1 MAQTRDVQIRI
12 KIEDGQA
19 FVQIDRLGK
28 GFIRATSA
36 AEEFKKAVARQD
48 PVLKGSVA
56 DFQRQ
61 IRALKTVRDNSAKTS
76 AEFLKQ
82 TKAIAA
88 LQQKQR
94 ALTQDVTEFTKVNEN
109 QISSAGLAGATLVE
123 FGRTISDLPFG
134 INAITNNLSQ
144 LATLFITLT
153 VKTGGTTRAF
163 ALLGKQL
170 KGPLGIIL
178 VLQAVIAGV
187 QQLFGKTSKA
197 TEAVAEFT
205 SNVSKQKTI
214 LMVAATALKNFT
226 FEGEDARRV
235 VKALNDNFQ
244 DLNLEVT
251 EFGDITQE
259 SVESLDELIKVEAK
273 RALTKQVLSD
283 LIELEKQRLSV
294 QQEFE
299 ESQKEPGGAIVT
311 FLNNYDKFVK
321 RNRIAVGSFLG
332 LISEADKAR
341 MKIEEVN
348 AAIEKT
354 TRKVSP
360 TDLANLIIEQLKLVE
375 EGTRQ
380 RSKMFR
386 ESDLDFEKEILSSE
400 QRILK
405 IYTKTKEE
413 QLKLEIESLEAR
425 AKLKQK
431 EFEEDQNRR
440 LRDFLSS
447 TATEKE
453 KQNARERANNSIKE
467 SRENLN
473 KFLTQLDE
481 EELKRSFEMQFDRSV
496 AFRETL
502 EKFGI
507 DRMFAQAKITKEIT
521 DSEIDAI
528 EFTQQAEK
536 AKFDQ
541 ELQNLETL
549 RETELANGRSTI
561 ELDQKIVDLEAKHTE
576 TKIILAKKEA
586 AAKLAIA
593 NQVGNAVIQIAGEGT
608 VVGKAVAVAMA
619 TMNTREAFT
628 AALGMKPYSVF
639 NIAQAGAVLAAG
651 FAQVREILKTKIPG
665 KGGSGAGG
673 STGPTTLEAPDFNI
687 VGASAQSQLA
697 QTIAGA
703 EAQPVRAFVVGKDI
717 TTQQELDRNVTR
729 TASFG

>member
-413 QLKLEIESLEAR
+413 QLKLEIESLKDR

-440 LRDFLSS
+440 LKDFLSS

-467 SRENLN
+467 SRESLN
-473 KFLTQLDE
+473 KFLFQLDE
-481 EELKRSFEMQFDRSV
+481 EESVRSLNIQADRTQKHQENLQKFFV
-496 AFRETL
+496 AT
-502 EKFGI
+502 K
-507 DRMFAQAKITKEIT
+507 FAQAALTKATT

-528 EFTQQAEK
+528 EFTQQAEE
-536 AKFDQ
+536 AKYERQ
-541 ELQNLETL
+541 LINLNKLKVLNEL
-549 RETELANGRSTI
+549 NGRSNM
-561 ELDQKIVDLEAKHTE
+561 ELNQKIVDLEAKHTE

>member
-413 QLKLEIESLEAR
+413 QLKLEIESLKDR

-440 LRDFLSS
+440 LKDFLSS

>member
-1 MAQTRDVQIRI
+1 
-12 KIEDGQA
+12 
-19 FVQIDRLGK
+19 
-28 GFIRATSA
+28 
-36 AEEFKKAVARQD
+36 
-48 PVLKGSVA
+48 
-56 DFQRQ
+56 
-61 IRALKTVRDNSAKTS
+61 
-76 AEFLKQ
+76 
-82 TKAIAA
+82 
-88 LQQKQR
+88 
-94 ALTQDVTEFTKVNEN
+94 
-109 QISSAGLAGATLVE
+109 
-123 FGRTISDLPFG
+123 
-134 INAITNNLSQ
+134 
-144 LATLFITLT
+144 
-153 VKTGGTTRAF
+153 GGTTRAF

-321 RNRIAVGSFLG
+321 RNRIAVKSFLG
-332 LISEADKAR
+332 LTSEADKAR
-341 MKIEEVN
+341 MKIEEIN

-400 QRILK
+400 QRVLK

-413 QLKLEIESLEAR
+413 QLKLEIESLKER

-467 SRENLN
+467 SRE
-473 KFLTQLDE
+473 
-481 EELKRSFEMQFDRSV
+481 S
-496 AFRETL
+496 
-502 EKFGI
+502 
-507 DRMFAQAKITKEIT
+507 
-521 DSEIDAI
+521 
-528 EFTQQAEK
+528 
-536 AKFDQ
+536 
-541 ELQNLETL
+541 
-549 RETELANGRSTI
+549 
-561 ELDQKIVDLEAKHTE
+561 
-576 TKIILAKKEA
+576 
-586 AAKLAIA
+586 
-593 NQVGNAVIQIAGEGT
+593 
-608 VVGKAVAVAMA
+608 
-619 TMNTREAFT
+619 
-628 AALGMKPYSVF
+628 
-639 NIAQAGAVLAAG
+639 
-651 FAQVREILKTKIPG
+651 
-665 KGGSGAGG
+665 
-673 STGPTTLEAPDFNI
+673 
-687 VGASAQSQLA
+687 
-697 QTIAGA
+697 
-703 EAQPVRAFVVGKDI
+703 
-717 TTQQELDRNVTR
+717 
-729 TASFG
+729 